1 MNKKDM
7 VGQKPMCNFCWISF
21 CCGANGLPDV
31 WQAMLSGYNYK
42 YGCGHGYKD
51 RDTTMHFWNIG
62 HMDMFFF
69 F

>member
-1 MNKKDM
+1 MNNKDM

-51 RDTTMHFWNIG
+51 
-62 HMDMFFF
+62 
-69 F
+69 